1 MFSKLW
7 SSFRLTREK
16 RSFVHNHLCKIR
28 SLPLREILNFKLYR
42 EVLLDSLPTNSQSF
56 NLLKCIMFCD
66 DVLIQNRL
74 ESMVWDAFF
83 ACIPSSTWKLL
94 LLFEYRRFLSDP
106 KPNSLLTR
114 IIHLRS
120 YCLKNLEVDYDY
132 IIFQSEIRN
141 SSRRCKRILK
151 KLYSINIQTSD
162 VHKL

>member
-16 RSFVHNHLCKIR
+16 RSFVHNHLSKIR

-42 EVLLDSLPTNSQSF
+42 EVLLDFLPTNSQSF

-66 DVLIQNRL
+66 DVLIQNLL

-106 KPNSLLTR
+106 
-114 IIHLRS
+114 
-120 YCLKNLEVDYDY
+120 
-132 IIFQSEIRN
+132 
-141 SSRRCKRILK
+141 SSFTFVHTVLRILK
-151 KLYSINIQTSD
+151 LTTTI
-162 VHKL
+162 